1 MKPVEF
7 CGSALADLKRFPEKA
22 RREAGR
28 QLRRV
33 QHGLD
38 PHDWKPVT
46 ALPNTGI
53 RTVKTQQ
60 FDSVWDALE
69 DTPEAAQ
76 NMTLRSDL
84 MIALEEYIKRNK
96 MSQARAAQLF
106 GVTQPRVSDLVRG
119 KIELFSLDSL
129 INMAVAAGMK
139 IELRI
144 TQGPPRGGDTNKET
158 AAR

>member
-1 MKPVEF
+1 M
-7 CGSALADLKRFPEKA
+7 
-22 RREAGR
+22 
-28 QLRRV
+28 
-33 QHGLD
+33 
-38 PHDWKPVT
+38 
-46 ALPNTGI
+46 
-53 RTVKTQQ
+53 KTQQ

-96 MSQARAAQLF
+96 MSQARAAELF

>member
-1 MKPVEF
+1 M
-7 CGSALADLKRFPEKA
+7 
-22 RREAGR
+22 
-28 QLRRV
+28 
-33 QHGLD
+33 
-38 PHDWKPVT
+38 
-46 ALPNTGI
+46 
-53 RTVKTQQ
+53 KTQT

-84 MIALEEYIKRNK
+84 MIALEEHIKRNK

-144 TQGPPRGGDTNKET
+144 TQGEPRGGGTNEK
-158 AAR
+158 AATR

>member
-1 MKPVEF
+1 MK
-7 CGSALADLKRFPEKA
+7 
-22 RREAGR
+22 
-28 QLRRV
+28 
-33 QHGLD
+33 
-38 PHDWKPVT
+38 
-46 ALPNTGI
+46 I
-53 RTVKTQQ
+53 QQ
-60 FDSVWDALE
+60 FDSVWDAIE

-76 NMTLRSDL
+76 NMTLRCDL

-96 MSQARAAQLF
+96 MSQTQAAQLF

-144 TQGPPRGGDTNKET
+144 TQGTPRDGDTHKKT